1 MRGET
6 VAAMEIS
13 DNCISRKF
21 WKVREG
27 ITEKKD
33 IGTFLPE
40 EKKNKKKIQEIPEEC
55 SSKKVK
61 EDRC

>member
-1 MRGET
+1 MQQWKYQII
-6 VAAMEIS
+6 A
-13 DNCISRKF
+13 ISRKF